1 MTLRQRWSDRW
12 SWPMLALGCVAL
24 SVFMQVSGVSQAAA
38 LESEH
43 LSLRPAGTEYTYDSP
58 TCVSAELVE
67 GLSRGPSPA
76 AGSIGSVKIAP
87 CDLGCDYD
95 PSASF
100 VAPRAVHGLPTP
112 GSVARRINPQQQAG
126 HVSGT
131 PQYANRIKQGKPT
144 SVFHASENADSLT
157 LYAWQHG
164 TPTANP
170 NIRIFDFQR
179 PIGTGFY
186 GGSQTQ
192 VRVSVNSRGQIHGSP
207 WGPELP

>member
-1 MTLRQRWSDRW
+1 MRRRFV
-12 SWPMLALGCVAL
+12 AVILGCVT
-24 SVFMQVSGVSQAAA
+24 AA
-38 LESEH
+38 LVAGAGVAVAAEIPPQ
-43 LSLRPAGTEYTYDSP
+43 PAPLYGTSDLMYGDAPTIVAIDGETNAQAVVVKARQAVLAETGVYDS
-58 TCVSAELVE
+58 S
-67 GLSRGPSPA
+67 S
-76 AGSIGSVKIAP
+76 
-87 CDLGCDYD
+87 
-95 PSASF
+95 SF
-100 VAPRAVHGLPTP
+100 VAPNSVQGPPRP
-112 GSVARRINPQQQAG
+112 GSVAPRINPQQQAG

-164 TPTANP
+164 KPTANP

-192 VRVSVNSRGQIHGSP
+192 VRVSINSRGQIHGSP